1 MKTLVNILFLIS
13 CLGCSTSS
21 SPKTQAMPKNLEE
34 SISYLK
40 NEWTSSEL
48 NSFKTKSEQ
57 KAVAEAHFGA
67 GLWIRNNWIR
77 GDRNVPLVKY
87 FRSLGINHPDDMSS
101 IILTSLHRRLNNKK
115 IDVDEQVE
123 EYKVYWKTI
132 RECEEKAALM
142 AVKNYNRFKEGDHI
156 LIYMHVDN
164 TDGSRNAVILDCP
177 NISWKFDPKTDL
189 LIKGTVVKKYNIN
202 SPSNVFFTVKINSTN
217 RSDTDIFMQKI
228 KIGEDIDFSLMGLT
242 VE

>member
-1 MKTLVNILFLIS
+1 MKTLVNFLLLIS
-13 CLGCSTSS
+13 CFGCSSVS

-48 NSFKTKSEQ
+48 NSFKTKSEKQ
-57 KAVAEAHFGA
+57 AVAEAHLGA

-77 GDRNVPLVKY
+77 GDRNVPLAKY
-87 FRSLGINHPDDMSS
+87 FRSLGINHPDGISS
-101 IILTSLHRRLNNKK
+101 IILTSLHRKLNNKK
-115 IDVDEQVE
+115 IDVDHQIE
-123 EYKVYWKTI
+123 EYKIYWKPI
-132 RECEEKAALM
+132 SECEEKAAFM
-142 AVKNYNRFKEGDHI
+142 AVKNYNRFNEGDHI

-177 NISWKFDPKTDL
+177 NVSWKFDPKTDL

-202 SPSNVFFTVKINSTN
+202 APSNVFFTVKINSAN
-217 RSDTDIFMQKI
+217 RSDTDILMQKI
-228 KIGEDIDFSLMGLT
+228 KIGEDIDFSLIGLNI
-242 VE
+242 E